1 MEAKENGASKKPS
14 SGGIAGP
21 TNPMVT
27 PLLTDLYQFTM
38 AYAYWK
44 AGKHQERAV
53 SVFLVL
59 CLRLRFVADEV
70 QEKLR
75 IIVAVL
81 CFCCIE
87 RFLCLLLGLLFD
99 LSVAAFDLYFRKN
112 PFGGEYTV
120 FAGLEEC
127 IRFIANFKLTEEEID
142 FVRQSLSSSCED
154 GFFDYL
160 RGVDCSDVEVYA
172 IPEGTVVFPKVPLM
186 RVEGPI
192 AVVQLLETPFVNLI
206 NYASLVSTNAARHRH
221 VAGKSKTLLEFG
233 LRRAQGPDGGVGA
246 SKYCYIGGFDATSN
260 VAAGKLFGI
269 PLRGTHSH
277 AFVSSY
283 MNLDE
288 ITDKSLR
295 RKDGSSTC
303 DDFVIVVQT
312 WLSKIQLSNG
322 VFGET
327 NQSELAAFTSYA
339 LAFPDNFL
347 ALVDTYD
354 VMRSGVPNFCAVALA
369 LNDLG
374 YKAVGIRLDSGD
386 LAYLSCEVRKFFC
399 SIEKEFGVPE
409 FGKLAIT
416 ASNDLNEETLD
427 ALNKQ
432 GHEVDAFGIGTY
444 LVTCYAQ
451 AALGVVFKLVEIN
464 NQPRIKLSEDV
475 SKVSIPCKKRC
486 YRLYGKE
493 GYPLVDI
500 MTGENEPPPKV
511 GERILCRHPFQE
523 SKRAYVVPQQVEEL
537 LRCYWP
543 GSSDKKKDTLPAL
556 RDIREGCIKQLEI
569 MRPDHMRRLNPTP
582 YKVSVSAKLYD
593 FIHFLWLNEAPVGEL
608 Q

>member
-1 MEAKENGASKKPS
+1 MKKKTTMEKKIEPNGPKQDKSCP
-14 SGGIAGP
+14 ILDGP

-44 AGKHQERAV
+44 AGKHNERAV
-53 SVFLVL
+53 
-59 CLRLRFVADEV
+59 
-70 QEKLR
+70 
-75 IIVAVL
+75 
-81 CFCCIE
+81 
-87 RFLCLLLGLLFD
+87 
-99 LSVAAFDLYFRKN
+99 FDLYFRKN

-127 IRFIANFKLTEEEID
+127 IRFIANFKFTEEEIS
-142 FVRQSLSSSCED
+142 FVRECLPSTCED

-160 RGVDCSDVEVYA
+160 RGIDCSDVEVYA
-172 IPEGTVVFPKVPLM
+172 ISEGSVVFPKVPLM
-186 RVEGPI
+186 RIEGSI
-192 AVVQLLETPFVNLI
+192 SVVQLLETAFVNLT
-206 NYASLVSTNAARHRH
+206 NYASLVATNAARHRF
-221 VAGKSKTLLEFG
+221 VAGKSKILLEFG
-233 LRRAQGPDGGVGA
+233 LRRAQGPDGGIGA
-246 SKYCYIGGFDATSN
+246 SKYCYMGGFDATSN

-277 AFVSSY
+277 AFVSSF
-283 MNLDE
+283 MSPDE
-288 ITDKSLR
+288 IIDKSL
-295 RKDGSSTC
+295 KSCDGSSTC
-303 DDFVIVVQT
+303 KDFVGLVQT
-312 WLSKIQLSNG
+312 WLNKIQWSHSFRG
-322 VFGET
+322 IFGET

-339 LAFPDNFL
+339 LAFPNNFL

-369 LNDLG
+369 LSELG
-374 YKAVGIRLDSGD
+374 YKAGGIRLDSGD
-386 LAYLSCEVRKFFC
+386 LAYLSCESRKFFC
-399 SIEKEFGVPE
+399 TIEKEFKVAG
-409 FGKLAIT
+409 FGRMNIT

-432 GHEVDAFGIGTY
+432 GHEVDAYGIGTN

-475 SKVSIPCKKRC
+475 TKVSIPCKKRS

-493 GYPLVDI
+493 GYALVDI
-500 MTGENEPPPKV
+500 VTGENEPPPKV
-511 GERILCRHPFQE
+511 AERILCRHPFNE

-537 LRCYWP
+537 LKCYWP
-543 GSSDKKKDTLPAL
+543 GNSGKAREELPPL
-556 RDIREGCIKQLEI
+556 KDIRERCIKQLEQ

>member
-1 MEAKENGASKKPS
+1 MAAAVVVANGLTKQEKRA
-14 SGGIAGP
+14 GGIDGP

-44 AGKHQERAV
+44 AGKHNERAV
-53 SVFLVL
+53 
-59 CLRLRFVADEV
+59 
-70 QEKLR
+70 
-75 IIVAVL
+75 
-81 CFCCIE
+81 
-87 RFLCLLLGLLFD
+87 
-99 LSVAAFDLYFRKN
+99 FDLYFRRN

-127 IRFIANFKLTEEEID
+127 IRLIANFKFTEDEIA
-142 FVRQSLSSSCED
+142 FIQASLPSSCEI
-154 GFFDYL
+154 GFYNYL
-160 RGVDCSDVEVYA
+160 RGLDCSDVEIHA
-172 IPEGTVVFPKVPLM
+172 ISEGFVVFPKIPLM
-186 RVEGPI
+186 RVEGPV
-192 AVVQLLETPFVNLI
+192 AVVQLLETPLVNLI
-206 NYASLVSTNAARHRH
+206 NYASLVATNAARHRF
-221 VAGKSKTLLEFG
+221 VAGKSKLLLEFG
-233 LRRAQGPDGGVGA
+233 LRRAQGPDGGIGA
-246 SKYCYIGGFDATSN
+246 SKYCYMGGFDATSN

-277 AFVSSY
+277 AFISSF
-283 MNLDE
+283 MSPDE
-288 ITDKSLR
+288 ITEKSLKR
-295 RKDGSSTC
+295 SDGSNVC
-303 DDFVIVVQT
+303 EDFVGSVQA
-312 WLSKIQLSNG
+312 WLRKLKWSKLLGGI
-322 VFGET
+322 FGET
-327 NQSELAAFTSYA
+327 NQSELAAFASYA
-339 LAFPDNFL
+339 LAFPKNFL

-354 VMRSGVPNFCAVALA
+354 VMRSGIPNFCAVALA

-386 LAYLSCEVRKFFC
+386 LAYQSCEARKFFQA
-399 SIEKEFGVPE
+399 IEKEFKVPD
-409 FGKLAIT
+409 FGKTSIT
-416 ASNDLNEETLD
+416 ASNDLNEETLG

-432 GHEVDAFGIGTY
+432 GHEVDAFGIGTH

-451 AALGVVFKLVEIN
+451 PALGIVFKLVEIN

-475 SKVSIPCKKRC
+475 SKVSIPCKKRS

-500 MTGENEPPPKV
+500 MTGENEPSPKV
-511 GERILCRHPFQE
+511 GERILCRHPFNE
-523 SKRAYVVPQQVEEL
+523 SKRAYVVPQRVEEL
-537 LRCYWP
+537 MKCYWP
-543 GSSDKKKDTLPAL
+543 GRSGKDREELPPINL
-556 RDIREGCIKQLEI
+556 IRERCIKQLEQ

>member
-1 MEAKENGASKKPS
+1 MAAAGKVSNGPHEEEELA
-14 SGGIAGP
+14 GGIDGP

-44 AGKHQERAV
+44 AGKHEERAV
-53 SVFLVL
+53 
-59 CLRLRFVADEV
+59 
-70 QEKLR
+70 
-75 IIVAVL
+75 
-81 CFCCIE
+81 
-87 RFLCLLLGLLFD
+87 
-99 LSVAAFDLYFRKN
+99 FDLYFRRN
-112 PFGGEYTV
+112 PFGGEFTV

-127 IRFIANFKLTEEEID
+127 IRLIANFRFTEDEIE
-142 FVRQSLSSSCED
+142 FIQASLPPSCEI

-160 RGVDCSDVEVYA
+160 RGIDCSDVEIHA
-172 IPEGTVVFPKVPLM
+172 ISEGYVVFPKIPLM
-186 RVEGPI
+186 RIEGPV
-192 AVVQLLETPFVNLI
+192 AVVQLLETPLVNLI
-206 NYASLVSTNAARHRH
+206 NYASLVATNAARHRF
-221 VAGKSKTLLEFG
+221 VAGKSKLLLEFG
-233 LRRAQGPDGGVGA
+233 LRRAQGPDGGIGA
-246 SKYCYIGGFDATSN
+246 SKYCYMGGFDATSN
-260 VAAGKLFGI
+260 VAAGKIFGI

-277 AFVSSY
+277 AFVSSF
-283 MNLDE
+283 MSPDE
-288 ITDKSLR
+288 ITEKSL
-295 RKDGSSTC
+295 KSSDSTKVC
-303 DDFVIVVQT
+303 ADFVNLVQA
-312 WLSKIQLSNG
+312 WLSKLKRSQLG
-322 VFGET
+322 GIFGET
-327 NQSELAAFTSYA
+327 NQSELAAFMSYA
-339 LAFPDNFL
+339 LAFPKDFL

-374 YKAVGIRLDSGD
+374 YKAIGIRLDSGD
-386 LAYLSCEVRKFFC
+386 LAYLSCESRKFFQT
-399 SIEKEFGVPE
+399 IEKEFGVPD
-409 FGKLAIT
+409 FGKTCIT

-432 GHEVDAFGIGTY
+432 GHEVDAFGIGTH

-451 AALGVVFKLVEIN
+451 PALGVVFKLVEIN
-464 NQPRIKLSEDV
+464 SQPRIKLSEDV

-500 MTGENEPPPKV
+500 MTGENEPSPKV
-511 GERILCRHPFQE
+511 GERILCRHPFNE
-523 SKRAYVVPQQVEEL
+523 SKRAYVVPQHVEEL
-537 LRCYWP
+537 LKCFWP
-543 GSSDKKKDTLPAL
+543 GRSGKRREELPPIKL
-556 RDIREGCIKQLEI
+556 IRERCINQLGQ

>member
-1 MEAKENGASKKPS
+1 MEVKVNGPGNGDCS
-14 SGGIAGP
+14 SRLVDGP

-44 AGKHQERAV
+44 AGKHNERAV
-53 SVFLVL
+53 
-59 CLRLRFVADEV
+59 
-70 QEKLR
+70 
-75 IIVAVL
+75 
-81 CFCCIE
+81 
-87 RFLCLLLGLLFD
+87 
-99 LSVAAFDLYFRKN
+99 FDLYFRKN

-127 IRFIANFKLTEEEID
+127 IRLIANFKFTEEEIS
-142 FVRQSLSSSCED
+142 FIKKSLPSSCED
-154 GFFDYL
+154 AFYKYL
-160 RGVDCSDVEVYA
+160 REIDCSDVEVYA
-172 IPEGTVVFPKVPLM
+172 ISEGSVVFPKVPLV
-186 RVEGPI
+186 RVEGPV

-206 NYASLVSTNAARHRH
+206 NYASLVATNAARHRF
-221 VAGKSKTLLEFG
+221 VAGKSKLLLEFG
-233 LRRAQGPDGGVGA
+233 LRRAQGPDGGISA
-246 SKYCYIGGFDATSN
+246 SKYCYLGGFDATSN
-260 VAAGKLFGI
+260 VAAGRLFGI

-283 MNLDE
+283 MSPDE
-288 ITDKSLR
+288 IKDKSLR
-295 RKDGSSTC
+295 SSDGSRTC
-303 DDFVIVVQT
+303 EDFLSAVQM
-312 WLSKIQLSNG
+312 WLNKIQWLPSLHG
-322 VFGET
+322 IFGET

-339 LAFPDNFL
+339 LAFPSDFL

-354 VMRSGVPNFCAVALA
+354 VIRSGIPNFCAVAMA
-369 LNDLG
+369 LHDLG
-374 YKAVGIRLDSGD
+374 YQAKGIRLDSGD
-386 LAYLSCEVRKFFC
+386 LAYLSREARKFFMT
-399 SIEKEFGVPE
+399 IEKEFGVPG
-409 FGKLAIT
+409 FQNINIT

-444 LVTCYAQ
+444 LVTCFTQ
-451 AALGVVFKLVEIN
+451 AALGCVFKLVEIN

-475 SKVSIPCKKRC
+475 SKVSIPCKKRTF
-486 YRLYGKE
+486 RLYGKE

-500 MTGENEPPPKV
+500 MTGENEPPPQV
-511 GERILCRHPFQE
+511 GERILCRHPFNE

-537 LRCYWP
+537 LKCYWS
-543 GSSDKKKDTLPAL
+543 GKSGKTAECLPAL
-556 RDIREGCIKQLEI
+556 KDIRSRCIKQLEN
-569 MRPDHMRRLNPTP
+569 MRRDHMRKLNPTP

>member
-1 MEAKENGASKKPS
+1 MAAAVVEANGLKKQEKGA
-14 SGGIAGP
+14 GGIDGP

-44 AGKHQERAV
+44 AGKHSERAV
-53 SVFLVL
+53 IINLSPSRACVFLEV
-59 CLRLRFVADEV
+59 VAFNGAEIHV
-70 QEKLR
+70 SS
-75 IIVAVL
+75 
-81 CFCCIE
+81 E
-87 RFLCLLLGLLFD
+87 R
-99 LSVAAFDLYFRKN
+99 FDLYFRRN

-127 IRFIANFKLTEEEID
+127 IRLIANFKFTEDEIA
-142 FVRQSLSSSCED
+142 FIQASLPSSCEI
-154 GFFDYL
+154 GFYNYL
-160 RGVDCSDVEVYA
+160 RGLDCSDVEIHA
-172 IPEGTVVFPKVPLM
+172 ISEGFVVFPKIPLM
-186 RVEGPI
+186 RVEGPV
-192 AVVQLLETPFVNLI
+192 AVVQLLETPLVNLI
-206 NYASLVSTNAARHRH
+206 NYASLVATNAARHRF
-221 VAGKSKTLLEFG
+221 VAGKSKLLLEFG
-233 LRRAQGPDGGVGA
+233 LRRAQGPDGGIGA
-246 SKYCYIGGFDATSN
+246 SKYCYMGGFDATSN

-277 AFVSSY
+277 AFVSSF
-283 MNLDE
+283 MSPDE
-288 ITDKSLR
+288 ITEKSL
-295 RKDGSSTC
+295 KSADGPNVC
-303 DDFVIVVQT
+303 EDFVGLVQA
-312 WLSKIQLSNG
+312 WLSKLK
-322 VFGET
+322 
-327 NQSELAAFTSYA
+327 
-339 LAFPDNFL
+339 
-347 ALVDTYD
+347 
-354 VMRSGVPNFCAVALA
+354 VMRSSIPNFCAVALA

-374 YKAVGIRLDSGD
+374 YKALGIRLDSGD
-386 LAYLSCEVRKFFC
+386 LAYQSCEARKFFQA
-399 SIEKEFGVPE
+399 IEKEFGVPD
-409 FGKLAIT
+409 FGRTSIT

-432 GHEVDAFGIGTY
+432 GHEVDAFGIGTH

-451 AALGVVFKLVEIN
+451 PALGVVFKLVEIN

-500 MTGENEPPPKV
+500 MTGESEPSPKV
-511 GERILCRHPFQE
+511 GERILCRHPFNE
-523 SKRAYVVPQQVEEL
+523 SKRAYVVPQRVEEL
-537 LRCYWP
+537 MKCYWP
-543 GSSDKKKDTLPAL
+543 GRSGKDREELPPINL
-556 RDIREGCIKQLEI
+556 IRERCIKQLEQ